1 VKRRFLWFG
10 LAAITLGLF
19 VLVYHGPGRAVL
31 RGHVGDIAAVMLVYA
46 ALGALSPQ
54 TWLRARAGVTFV
66 LAVTIEIG
74 QAFWRAE
81 SMLGE
86 LTIGNTFDP
95 WDIVAYAV
103 GVAVCVACERRWRSQ
118 ESRANAVSRCPR
130 CASSPSR

>member
-1 VKRRFLWFG
+1 MKRRFLWLG
-10 LAAITLGLF
+10 LAAILLGLF

-31 RGHVGDIAAVMLVYA
+31 RGHVGDIAAAMLVFA
-46 ALGALSPQ
+46 ALGVLSPQ

-95 WDIVAYAV
+95 WDIVAYAI
-103 GVAVCVACERRWRSQ
+103 GVAVCVACELRWRSRDL
-118 ESRANAVSRCPR
+118 RASGVAPSPR
-130 CASSPSR
+130 CASLS